1 MCWPFYTEESGVG
14 STIINNQYS
23 GVMTPLRLN
32 KKCQKFILGSNIQ
45 AWHQLNRLGNQKSKL
60 HVFIRPCSKISK
72 KRYFPTCHF
81 CRTIKYRTTRK
92 HSSRMPTTYL
102 PPIKWTILNMS
113 GRPEAVALFREGSQ
127 SQGSVQRRGSGSR
140 TVGTSPP
147 HCGQNDWP
155 IDRHDWKHY
164 SPATSLVGG
173 KYEQQL

>member
-60 HVFIRPCSKISK
+60 HVFIRPCSRISK

-127 SQGSVQRRGSGSR
+127 SQGPVQRRAY
-140 TVGTSPP
+140 TVRSNASWVTVTGDTP
-147 HCGQNDWP
+147 W
-155 IDRHDWKHY
+155 
-164 SPATSLVGG
+164 T
-173 KYEQQL
+173 E